1 MPKKKTR
8 KEMSPIERAI
18 LSRESGISRMKE
30 NIRRIKEDAEEA
42 SAEIEARIREKT
54 VLLDALKRGQLS

>member
-1 MPKKKTR
+1 MAKKKTR

-18 LSRESGISRMKE
+18 LSRESGISRMNE

-42 SAEIEARIREKT
+42 IAEIEARIREKT
-54 VLLDALKRGQLS
+54 VLLDALKRGQLT

>member
-1 MPKKKTR
+1 MAKKKTR

-42 SAEIEARIREKT
+42 IAEIEARIREKT